1 MEKKR
6 SLVEKYIGGKYSGE
20 IYRRVVL
27 DRYLDRKPGQVSYKN
42 REELYNVY
50 SRAEGGILDKERVG
64 EERVDKE
71 IVGEGRVQ
79 EETVKVKSKIELER
93 VSI

>member
-1 MEKKR
+1 
-6 SLVEKYIGGKYSGE
+6 
-20 IYRRVVL
+20 
-27 DRYLDRKPGQVSYKN
+27 
-42 REELYNVY
+42 
-50 SRAEGGILDKERVG
+50 VG